1 MCQIQT
7 HSKGD
12 IMEYILKNG
21 IVYDPANEINGEKK
35 DVMFKDGIIVD
46 EVSSDAKVLDVTD
59 KIVMPAGVDPHAHVA
74 GPKLVVGRLYRPED
88 SRRGV
93 TQKTKV
99 LRSESGFSIPS
110 CPANGYRYSRLGYG
124 NVVEAAM
131 PPLEAKH
138 THEEIAT
145 IPNIDIP
152 AMPLFGNNWFVM
164 EYAKEN
170 NIEDLSAF
178 ISAWLKISKGYGI
191 KIVNPCGSEAWGWG
205 MNVHGVNDKAP
216 YFDVTSKEVI
226 QALAKA
232 NEMLNLPHSIHIHPN
247 DLGHPGNYT
256 TTLETMDAV
265 KDVKKGS
272 KAAEIRDQTMHVCHL
287 QFHSYTG
294 NSWKDAGSAA
304 PELADYINKN
314 KHITCDVGQV
324 TLDETT
330 TMTADAPMEYDLFK
344 LSGLKWTNKDIECE
358 TAAGIIPCIYSGKNP
373 VNTLQ
378 WAIGLEL
385 FLGIENPWQ
394 VCLTTDHPNAG
405 PYTRYPRIISWLM
418 SNQRRMEMI
427 ENREVHKWAEK
438 RTTLATLDR
447 EYDFYDIATISRAA
461 PARIYGFTDRG
472 ALTPGY
478 RADIAVYDINP
489 NDIDPSREAAAIE
502 EGFNVAD
509 YTIKDGQI
517 LVKDKE
523 IVKVKESQNIW
534 VNVKGWEQNEQKVID
549 NIMPFFTQYYSVKWE
564 NYPVHDHYVSNPIR
578 VDVDGK

>member
-1 MCQIQT
+1 
-7 HSKGD
+7 
-12 IMEYILKNG
+12 
-21 IVYDPANEINGEKK
+21 
-35 DVMFKDGIIVD
+35 
-46 EVSSDAKVLDVTD
+46 
-59 KIVMPAGVDPHAHVA
+59 
-74 GPKLVVGRLYRPED
+74 
-88 SRRGV
+88 
-93 TQKTKV
+93 
-99 LRSESGFSIPS
+99 
-110 CPANGYRYSRLGYG
+110 RLGYG
-124 NVVEAAM
+124 TVVEAAM

-145 IPNIDIP
+145 IPQLDIP

-164 EYAKEN
+164 EYAKDN
-170 NIEDLSAF
+170 NIEDIAAF
-178 ISAWLKISKGYGI
+178 VAAWLKISKGYGI

-226 QALAKA
+226 IALAKA
-232 NEMLNLPHSIHIHPN
+232 NEMLKLPHSIHIHPN

-265 KDVKKGS
+265 KDIKKGD
-272 KAAEIRDQTMHVCHL
+272 KAAEIRDQVMHVTHL

-304 PELADYINKN
+304 PEIADYINKHD
-314 KHITCDVGQV
+314 HITCDVGQV

-405 PYTRYPRIISWLM
+405 PFTRYPRIISWLM
-418 SNQRRMEMI
+418 SNQRRMEMM
-427 ENREVHKWAEK
+427 ENGEVHKWAQR
-438 RTTLATLDR
+438 RTTLPTLDR
-447 EYDFYDIATISRAA
+447 EYDFYEIATITRAA

-489 NDIDPSREAAAIE
+489 NEIDPSRQAAEIE
-502 EGFNVAD
+502 KGFNVAE

-534 VNVKGWEQNEQKVID
+534 VNVKGWEQNEQKVIN

>member
-1 MCQIQT
+1 
-7 HSKGD
+7 
-12 IMEYILKNG
+12 MEYILKNG

-46 EVSSDAKVLDVTD
+46 DVSSDAKVLDVTD
-59 KIVMPAGVDPHAHVA
+59 KIVMPAGIDPHAHVA

-110 CPANGYRYSRLGYG
+110 CPATGYRYSRLGYG
-124 NVVEAAM
+124 TVVEAAM

-145 IPNIDIP
+145 IP
-152 AMPLFGNNWFVM
+152 M
-164 EYAKEN
+164 
-170 NIEDLSAF
+170 

-232 NEMLNLPHSIHIHPN
+232 NEYLNLPHSIHIHPN
-247 DLGHPGNYT
+247 DLGHPGNVPT
-256 TTLETMDAV
+256 TIETMDAV
-265 KDVKKGS
+265 KDIKKSS
-272 KAAEIRDQTMHVCHL
+272 KATIRDQVMHLCHL

-294 NSWKDAGSAA
+294 NSWRDAASGAEEIA
-304 PELADYINKN
+304 KYINKN
-314 KHITCDVGQV
+314 DHITCDVGQV

-358 TAAGIIPCIYSGKNP
+358 TAAGIIPCIYSGKSP
-373 VNTLQ
+373 VNSLQ

-385 FLGIENPWQ
+385 FLHIDDPWK

-418 SNQRRMEMI
+418 SNQRRTEMI
-427 ENREVHKWAEK
+427 ENREVHKWVEK
-438 RTTLATLDR
+438 RTTLPTIDR
-447 EYDFYDIATISRAA
+447 EYDFYDIAVISRSA
-461 PARIYGFTDRG
+461 PARIYGFEDRG
-472 ALTPGY
+472 QLTPGY

-489 NDIDPSREAAAIE
+489 NDIDPSRQYAEIE
-502 EGFNVAD
+502 KGFNVAD

-534 VNVKGWEQNEQKVID
+534 VNVKGYEKQEQKVID
-549 NIMPFFTQYYSVKWE
+549 DIMPFFTQYYSVKWE
-564 NYPVHDHYVSNPIR
+564 NYPVHDHYLSNPIR
-578 VDVDGK
+578 VDVEK

>member
-7 HSKGD
+7 HYKGD

-21 IVYDPANEINGEKK
+21 IVYDPANEINGEKM
-35 DVMFKDGIIVD
+35 DVMFKDGLIVD
-46 EVSSDAKVLDVTD
+46 NVSADAEVLDVTD
-59 KIVMPAGVDPHAHVA
+59 KIVMPAGIDPHAHVA

-110 CPANGYRYSRLGYG
+110 CPATGYRYSRLGYG
-124 NVVEAAM
+124 TVVEAAM

-145 IPNIDIP
+145 IPQLDIP

-164 EYAKEN
+164 EYAKDN
-170 NIEDLSAF
+170 NIEDIAAF
-178 ISAWLKISKGYGI
+178 VSAWLKISKGYGI

-226 QALAKA
+226 VALAKA

-247 DLGHPGNYT
+247 DLGHPGNVPT
-256 TTLETMDAV
+256 TIETMDAV

-272 KAAEIRDQTMHVCHL
+272 KAAEIRDQVMHVTHL

-314 KHITCDVGQV
+314 DHITCDVGQV

-405 PYTRYPRIISWLM
+405 PFTRYPRIISWLM
-418 SNQRRMEMI
+418 SNQRRMEMM
-427 ENREVHKWAEK
+427 ENGEVHKWAQR
-438 RTTLATLDR
+438 RTTLPTLYR
-447 EYDFYDIATISRAA
+447 EYDFYEIATITRAA

-472 ALTPGY
+472 ELTPGY

-489 NDIDPSREAAAIE
+489 NEIDPSRQYAEIE
-502 EGFNVAD
+502 KGFNVAE

-534 VNVKGWEQNEQKVID
+534 VNVKGWEQNEQKVLN

>member
-21 IVYDPANEINGEKK
+21 IVYDPANEINGEKM
-35 DVMFKDGIIVD
+35 DVMFKDGLIVD
-46 EVSSDAKVLDVTD
+46 NVSADATVLDVTD

-110 CPANGYRYSRLGYG
+110 CPATGYRYSRLGYG
-124 NVVEAAM
+124 TVVEAAM

-145 IPNIDIP
+145 IPQLDIP

-164 EYAKEN
+164 EYAKDN
-170 NIEDLSAF
+170 NIEDIAAF
-178 ISAWLKISKGYGI
+178 VAAWLKISKGYGI

-205 MNVHGVNDKAP
+205 MNVHGYNDKAP
-216 YFDVTSKEVI
+216 YFDVTSKEVVI
-226 QALAKA
+226 ALAKA

-256 TTLETMDAV
+256 TTLETMDSV
-265 KDVKKGS
+265 KNIKKGS
-272 KAAEIRDQTMHVCHL
+272 KAAEIRDQVMHVTHL

-304 PELADYINKN
+304 PELADYINKHD
-314 KHITCDVGQV
+314 HITCDVGQV

-385 FLGIENPWQ
+385 FLGIKNPWQ

-405 PYTRYPRIISWLM
+405 PFTRYPRIISWLM
-418 SNQRRMEMI
+418 SNQRRMEMM
-427 ENREVHKWAEK
+427 ENGEVHKWAQR
-438 RTTLATLDR
+438 RTTLPTLDR
-447 EYDFYDIATISRAA
+447 EYDFYEIATITRAA

-472 ALTPGY
+472 QLTPGY

-489 NDIDPSREAAAIE
+489 NEIDPSRQAAEIE
-502 EGFNVAD
+502 KGFNVAE

-534 VNVKGWEQNEQKVID
+534 VNVKGWEQNEQKVIN

>member
-21 IVYDPANEINGEKK
+21 IVYDPANEVNGDKM
-35 DVMFKDGIIVD
+35 DVMFKDGKIVD
-46 EVSSDAKVLDVTD
+46 SVSSDAKVLDVTD
-59 KIVMPAGVDPHAHVA
+59 KIVMPAGIDPHAHVA

-110 CPANGYRYSRLGYG
+110 CPATGYRYSRLGYG
-124 NVVEAAM
+124 TVVEAAM

-145 IPNIDIP
+145 IPQLDIP
-152 AMPLFGNNWFVM
+152 ALPLFGNNWFVM
-164 EYAKEN
+164 EYAKDN
-170 NIEDLSAF
+170 NIEDIAAF
-178 ISAWLKISKGYGI
+178 IAAWLKISKGYGV

-205 MNVHGVNDKAP
+205 MNVHGFNDKAP
-216 YFDVTSKEVI
+216 YFDVTSKEVVI
-226 QALAKA
+226 ALAKA

-256 TTLETMDAV
+256 TTLETMDSV
-265 KDVKKGS
+265 KNIKKGS
-272 KAAEIRDQTMHVCHL
+272 KAAEIRDQVMHVTHL

-304 PELADYINKN
+304 PELADYINKHD
-314 KHITCDVGQV
+314 HITCDIGQV

-344 LSGLKWTNKDIECE
+344 ISGLKWANKDIECE
-358 TAAGIIPCIYSGKNP
+358 TAAGIIPCIYSPKTP
-373 VNTLQ
+373 VSTLQ

-385 FLGIENPWQ
+385 FLHIENPWQ

-405 PYTRYPRIISWLM
+405 PFIRYPKIISWLM
-418 SNQRRMEMI
+418 SAPKRMEMI
-427 ENREVHKWAEK
+427 DNGEVHKWASK
-438 RTTLATLDR
+438 RTGLAGLER
-447 EYDFYDIATISRAA
+447 EYDFYEIATISRAA
-461 PARIYGFTDRG
+461 PARIHGFADRG

-478 RADIAVYDINP
+478 NADIAVYDINP
-489 NDIDPSREAAAIE
+489 NDFDPSRDP
-502 EGFNVAD
+502 EGVEKAFSNAY

-517 LVKDKE
+517 VVKDGD
-523 IVKVKESQNIW
+523 IVSTKQSHTIW
-534 VNVKGWEQNEQKVID
+534 TNVIGYEEEEKQIID
-549 NIMPFFTQYYSVKWE
+549 SIMPFFTQYYSVKWE
-564 NYPVHDHYVSNPIR
+564 NYQVHDHYVPNPTR
-578 VDVDGK
+578 VDVEAK

>member
-21 IVYDPANEINGEKK
+21 IVYDPANEVNGEKM
-35 DVMFKDGIIVD
+35 DVMFKDGVIVD
-46 EVSSDAKVLDVTD
+46 KVSSDAQVLDVTD
-59 KIVMPAGVDPHAHVA
+59 KIVMPAGIDPHAHVA

-110 CPANGYRYSRLGYG
+110 CPATGYRYSRLGYG
-124 NVVEAAM
+124 TVVEAAM

-145 IPNIDIP
+145 IPQLDIP
-152 AMPLFGNNWFVM
+152 ALPLFGNNWFVM
-164 EYAKEN
+164 EYAKDN
-170 NIEDLSAF
+170 NIEDIAAF
-178 ISAWLKISKGYGI
+178 VAAWLKISKGYGI

-205 MNVHGVNDKAP
+205 MNVHGFNDKAP
-216 YFDVTSKEVI
+216 YFDVTSKELVI
-226 QALAKA
+226 ALAKA

-256 TTLETMDAV
+256 TTLETMDSV
-265 KDVKKGS
+265 KDIKKGS
-272 KAAEIRDQTMHVCHL
+272 KAAEVRDQVMHVTHL

-304 PELADYINKN
+304 PELADYINKHD
-314 KHITCDVGQV
+314 HITCDVGQV

-405 PYTRYPRIISWLM
+405 PFTRYPRIISWLM

-447 EYDFYDIATISRAA
+447 EYDFYEIATITRAA
-461 PARIYGFTDRG
+461 PARIYGFTDKG

-489 NDIDPSREAAAIE
+489 NEIDPSRQAAEIE
-502 EGFNVAD
+502 KGFNVAE

-523 IVKVKESQNIW
+523 IVKVKESQNVW

-578 VDVDGK
+578 IDVDGK

>member
-1 MCQIQT
+1 M
-7 HSKGD
+7 
-12 IMEYILKNG
+12 MEFILKNG
-21 IVYDPANEINGEKK
+21 IVYDPANGINGEKK
-35 DVMFKDGIIVD
+35 DIMVKDDIIVE
-46 EVSSDAKVLDVTD
+46 EVSANAKVIDVTN

-99 LRSESGFSIPS
+99 TRAESGFSIPS
-110 CPANGYRYSRLGYG
+110 CPSTGYRYSRLGYG
-124 NVVEAAM
+124 TVGEAAM

-152 AMPLFGNNWFVM
+152 ALALFGNNWFVM
-164 EYAKEN
+164 EYAREN

-178 ISAWLKISKGYGI
+178 VSAWLKVSKGYGI

-205 MNVHGVNDKAP
+205 MNVHGYNDKAP
-216 YFDVTSKEVI
+216 YFDVTSREVVTS
-226 QALAKA
+226 LAKA
-232 NEMLNLPHSIHIHPN
+232 NEKLGLPHSIHIHPN
-247 DLGHPGNYT
+247 DLGHPGNVP
-256 TTLETMDAV
+256 TTLETLDSL
-265 KDVKKGS
+265 KNIKKS
-272 KAAEIRDQTMHVCHL
+272 PKADIRDQVVHICHL
-287 QFHSYTG
+287 QFHSYDGT
-294 NSWKDAGSAA
+294 NWRDASSGAEEVA
-304 PELADYINKN
+304 KYING
-314 KHITCDVGQV
+314 HDHVTCDIGQV

-344 LSGLKWTNKDIECE
+344 LSGLKWANKDIECE
-358 TAAGIIPCIYSGKNP
+358 TAAGIIPCIYSGRSP
-373 VNTLQ
+373 VGALQ

-385 FLGIENPWQ
+385 FLHLKNPWQ

-405 PYTRYPRIISWLM
+405 PFIRYPRIISWLM

-427 ENREVHKWAEK
+427 ENGEVHKWVQK
-438 RTTLATLDR
+438 RTTLPTLER
-447 EYDFYDIATISRAA
+447 EYDFNDIAIITRAA
-461 PARIYGFTDRG
+461 PAKIYGFRDRG

-478 RADIAVYDINP
+478 KADIAVYDINP
-489 NDIDPSREAAAIE
+489 NEIDPSRQYAEIE
-502 EGFNVAD
+502 KGFSLAD

-523 IVKVKESQNIW
+523 IVKVKESQNMW
-534 VNVKGWEQNEQKVID
+534 VNVQGYEHEEQNVI
-549 NIMPFFTQYYSVKWE
+549 NKIMPFFTQYYSVKWE

-578 VDVDGK
+578 IDVKR